1 MTAAA
6 SPRTFGARMRAARIH
21 RYGPPEVLRVDE
33 VETPRPGP
41 RDVLVEVHA
50 SSVNPVDWK
59 IRSGGQRNLVRYSL
73 PWILGL
79 DASGVVEAVGSR
91 VTRFRVG
98 DEVWSSP
105 THARPGTYAEKVC
118 IDERELAHKPKNLS
132 HDEAAS
138 MPLVGLTAYQ
148 CLVEKGRLRAGQTVL
163 IHAGSG
169 GVGSFAIQL
178 AKHLGARVITTCS
191 ARNAEYVRELGA
203 DEVVDYTKQKI
214 EEVVS
219 GVDLVL
225 DSLGEP
231 ALASNLAV
239 LRRGGRISNITV
251 DVPGHV
257 ERYGANLSVLTLG
270 AVMLWMLL
278 RCLLAKG
285 VRFRHV
291 LKRCDGAQLA
301 IIREIVEAGGIRPT
315 IDRVL
320 PLDAIAEAHRHSESH
335 RARGKIVVHVADA

>member
-1 MTAAA
+1 
-6 SPRTFGARMRAARIH
+6 MRAARIH
-21 RYGPPEVLRVDE
+21 EYGPPEVLRVEE
-33 VETPRPGP
+33 VDVPSPGP
-41 RDVLVEVHA
+41 RDVRVRVCA
-50 SSVNPVDWK
+50 TSVNPVDWK
-59 IRSGGQRNLVRYSL
+59 IRSGGQRNIIRYSL

-79 DASGVVEAVGSR
+79 DVSGVVEAVGSR

-105 THARPGTYAEKVC
+105 IHSRPGTYAEKVC
-118 IDERELAHKPKNLS
+118 IHEREVARKPKNLS

-163 IHAGSG
+163 VHAGSG

-178 AKHLGARVITTCS
+178 AKHVGARVITTCS
-191 ARNAEYVRELGA
+191 GRNEAFVRELGA

-214 EEVVS
+214 EDVMKD
-219 GVDLVL
+219 VDLVL
-225 DSLGEP
+225 DSVGEP
-231 ALASNLAV
+231 SFAANLAV
-239 LRRGGRISNITV
+239 VRRGGRISNITV

-257 ERYGANLSVLTLG
+257 ERHGPILSVLTLG
-270 AVMLWMLL
+270 ASMARMYAWSFA
-278 RCLLAKG
+278 RKG
-285 VRFRHV
+285 ARFRHV

-301 IIREIVEAGGIRPT
+301 TLTDIVEAGGVRPT

-320 PLDAIAEAHRHSESH
+320 PLDAIADAHRHSESH
-335 RARGKIVVHVADA
+335 RARGKIVLHVSE

>member
-1 MTAAA
+1 
-6 SPRTFGARMRAARIH
+6 MRAARIH
-21 RYGPPEVLRVDE
+21 EYGPPEVLRVEE
-33 VETPRPGP
+33 VAVPAPRP
-41 RDVLVEVHA
+41 RDVLIRVCA
-50 SSVNPVDWK
+50 TSVNPVDWK
-59 IRSGGQRNLVRYSL
+59 IRSGGQRNVVRYSL

-79 DASGVVEAVGSR
+79 DVSGVVEAVGSR

-105 THARPGTYAEKVC
+105 IHSRPGAYAEKICV
-118 IDERELAHKPKNLS
+118 DERHAALKPKNLT

-148 CLVEKGRLRAGQTVL
+148 CIVEKGRLSKGETVL
-163 IHAGSG
+163 VHAGSG

-178 AKHLGARVITTCS
+178 AKHLGARVVTTCS
-191 ARNAEYVRELGA
+191 ARNEAFVRELGA

-214 EEVVS
+214 EDVVQN
-219 GVDLVL
+219 VDLVL

-231 ALASNLAV
+231 AFDSNLAV
-239 LRRGGRISNITV
+239 VRRGGRISNITV
-251 DVPGHV
+251 DVPSHV
-257 ERYGANLSVLTLG
+257 ERYGSVLSIFTLG
-270 AVMLWMLL
+270 ATMARMYVASWWKK
-278 RCLLAKG
+278 R

-291 LKRCDGAQLA
+291 LKRCDGEQLA
-301 IIREIVEAGGIRPT
+301 AIAKIVEAGGIRPT

-320 PLDAIAEAHRHSESH
+320 PLDAIADAHRHSESH